1 MSYGNLHGSA
11 REQTLESTGN
21 HQAPTFSNPSSR
33 TNFPSGSGSRSR
45 IDLSSTAWTS
55 SECTSCPIE
64 PSPVGSCDY
73 PLSAQEHQCLPGC
86 LDPACTED
94 VCDECSDHEE
104 CCEDCVDD
112 CVVDCGSEC
121 GLPFD
126 CDGLDFKVEGTY
138 TFDEG
143 LSELF
148 GDQTAQTFGIGR
160 SLPQLAKDNTMI
172 DSSGVG
178 KILDYTSLSTLPEIS
193 MNQGYSDPKLP
204 PNPSPQF
211 PWANL
216 SQTTT
221 PSRPSYE
228 SVSHRLPNHEVPSAN
243 TPHPPCATTS
253 LMRLPNSAYGTPN
266 LTDCTSNA
274 HYDHVNLLNEKD
286 DSSKPLHPSLRC
298 QWANWKG
305 EPCGETLRKGE
316 EMHEH
321 LKSIHGIKSEVFCRW
336 AGCSVGVSKP
346 SPHKFASSVE
356 RHTWGH
362 SGYRPYKCSA
372 CNEGFA
378 AASVRKEH
386 FTNIH
391 MRRKVYACDVCSHHC
406 TSATNL
412 KRHKDDKHSVERFQC
427 EFCNRNGKRRLF
439 PRGPNLARHLRKCKF
454 VLAQFPEAAAAG
466 TAKADW
472 LPPGY
477 KKGHHGMDRAKI
489 TPPNYL
495 PAQHNA

>member
-1 MSYGNLHGSA
+1 MSHSNLHGSA
-11 REQTLESTGN
+11 PRKQTLESTTTGN
-21 HQAPTFSNPSSR
+21 LKAPTFSNPSSR
-33 TNFPSGSGSRSR
+33 INIPSGSGSRSR
-45 IDLSSTAWTS
+45 TDLSSTSWTS

-73 PLSAQEHQCLPGC
+73 PLSAEEHQCLPGC
-86 LDPACTED
+86 LDPACTEN

-104 CCEDCVDD
+104 CCGDCVEDCD
-112 CVVDCGSEC
+112 VDCGS
-121 GLPFD
+121 D
-126 CDGLDFKVEGTY
+126 CEISFRYSEPNVKLNESY
-138 TFDEG
+138 TFSED
-143 LSELF
+143 SYELF
-148 GDQTAQTFGIGR
+148 GDQTAQTFGIGC

-172 DSSGVG
+172 DSSGLG
-178 KILDYTSLSTLPEIS
+178 KILDHTALSTLPKTC
-193 MNQGYSDPKLP
+193 MD
-204 PNPSPQF
+204 PSPQT
-211 PWANL
+211 PWASHKQL
-216 SQTTT
+216 GLPKATT
-221 PSRPSYE
+221 PSRSCYE
-228 SVSHRLPNHEVPSAN
+228 SVSHRLPDHEVTAN
-243 TPHPPCATTS
+243 RPPPTCATPS
-253 LMRLPNSAYGTPN
+253 LMRSPKSAYGTPDP
-266 LTDCTSNA
+266 TDCTSDA

-286 DSSKPLHPSLRC
+286 DSSRPLHPSLRC
-298 QWANWKG
+298 QWADLNGK
-305 EPCGETLRKGE
+305 PCGEISSKGE
-316 EMHEH
+316 DMHEH

-336 AGCSVGVSKP
+336 AGCSVGVLKP

-378 AASVRKEH
+378 AASVREEH
-386 FTNIH
+386 YKNIH
-391 MRRKVYACDVCSHHC
+391 ERRKVYACDVCSHHC

-412 KRHKDDKHSVERFQC
+412 KRHKDDKHSVEKFQC

-439 PRGPNLARHLRKCKF
+439 SRGPNLARHLRKCKS

-466 TAKADW
+466 RAKADW
-472 LPPGY
+472 LPSGY